1 MASAQSE
8 SLQEALSAFRGLRM
22 EDKLTAMALIF
33 QHVAR
38 EVPAESIPQSSKVS
52 ELVSKVGQLSQ
63 ELQTDA
69 LRDMLDSQRQDGD
82 EVALDPNPSKAL
94 GELITGNNENI
105 PVGDYSSLGKEEK
118 LAFWYQMGQKV
129 SSSGANISPSA
140 DVNEVLKSLQSLN
153 QDDRISFISRALGR

>member
-1 MASAQSE
+1 MTSAQSE

-38 EVPAESIPQSSKVS
+38 EVPADSIPQSSKVS
-52 ELVSKVGQLSQ
+52 ELVGKVGQLSP

-94 GELITGNNENI
+94 GELIIGKNENI

-129 SSSGANISPSA
+129 SSSGVNISPSA

>member
-1 MASAQSE
+1 MTSAQSE

-38 EVPAESIPQSSKVS
+38 EIPADSIPQSSKVS
-52 ELVSKVGQLSQ
+52 ELVSKVGQLSP

-69 LRDMLDSQRQDGD
+69 LRDMLDAQRQDGD

-94 GELITGNNENI
+94 GELVTGKNENI

-153 QDDRISFISRALGR
+153 QEDRISFISRALGR